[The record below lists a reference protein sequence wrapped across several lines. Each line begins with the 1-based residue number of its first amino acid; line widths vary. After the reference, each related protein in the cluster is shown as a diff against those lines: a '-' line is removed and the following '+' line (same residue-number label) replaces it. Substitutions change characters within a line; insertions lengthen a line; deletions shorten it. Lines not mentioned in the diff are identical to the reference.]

1 MSEASQS
8 GRAPVVIVGAGFSG
22 LSAAYELARNN
33 IPTVLVDP
41 DTEVGGLAGSFD
53 VDGVPL
59 EKFYHHWFRSDV
71 DIHRLV
77 AELGAEDNIVYRP
90 TVTGMYHAKSFYRLS
105 GPLDVLRFSALSFVD
120 RIRLGLLVLKARKV
134 TDWRELE
141 SRTAKDWLIELG
153 GPEVY
158 RVVWE
163 PLLKGKFG
171 EYAEQVSAVWFW
183 NKLVLRGGSRGKGHK
198 EELAY
203 YRGGFAAL
211 AQQVRET
218 IEGHGGSFRL
228 GRSVTGLLREGSRVT
243 GVTLDNGERI
253 DAAEVIVTT
262 ATPIASGLLEGHV
275 PADYLERIDRIEY
288 LANICLVLQLDRS
301 LSDTYWL
308 NVADPSFPFVGII
321 EHTCFEPP
329 ESYGGRHIVYLSKYL
344 PPTAELYRMDDAD
357 VLDFALPHVQ
367 RMFPAFDRSWIRDHH
382 VWRARYAQPVVCK
395 HYSEIMPP
403 MQTPLENVSLAT
415 MAQVYPEDRGTNY
428 AVRMGREAGK
438 RVAERLEQQPT
449 TRAEASRAV

>member
-153 GPEVY
+153 GPEV
-158 RVVWE
+158 
-163 PLLKGKFG
+163 
-171 EYAEQVSAVWFW
+171 
-183 NKLVLRGGSRGKGHK
+183 
-198 EELAY
+198 
-203 YRGGFAAL
+203 
-211 AQQVRET
+211 
-218 IEGHGGSFRL
+218 
-228 GRSVTGLLREGSRVT
+228 
-243 GVTLDNGERI
+243 
-253 DAAEVIVTT
+253 
-262 ATPIASGLLEGHV
+262 
-275 PADYLERIDRIEY
+275 
-288 LANICLVLQLDRS
+288 
-301 LSDTYWL
+301 
-308 NVADPSFPFVGII
+308 
-321 EHTCFEPP
+321 
-329 ESYGGRHIVYLSKYL
+329 
-344 PPTAELYRMDDAD
+344 
-357 VLDFALPHVQ
+357 
-367 RMFPAFDRSWIRDHH
+367 
-382 VWRARYAQPVVCK
+382 
-395 HYSEIMPP
+395 
-403 MQTPLENVSLAT
+403 
-415 MAQVYPEDRGTNY
+415 
-428 AVRMGREAGK
+428 
-438 RVAERLEQQPT
+438 
-449 TRAEASRAV
+449 